1 MILDEETY
9 IKFGY
14 YEDYP
19 ALIKK
24 ELIALKAEE
33 VWAIN
38 ALRNKYP
45 SGVGV
50 DDLLQ
55 DLELVQKRRV
65 KLEIALK
72 ILEELK

>member
-1 MILDEETY
+1 MTN
-9 IKFGY
+9 
-14 YEDYP
+14 EDYP

-33 VWAIN
+33 VWATD
-38 ALRNKYP
+38 ALRNTYP
-45 SGVGV
+45 SGMGV

-55 DLELVQKRRV
+55 DLEHIYKRRV

-72 ILEELK
+72 ILEEFK